1 MDAGIP
7 ITEHVAGISVGLVS
21 DVDPTTGSISEYR
34 IVTDIL
40 VHGIVE
46 KLSLMILNFIL
57 IFKQY
62 SM

>member
-21 DVDPTTGSISEYR
+21 DVDPTTGSIREYR

-40 VHGIVE
+40 VHGIIE
-46 KLSLMILNFIL
+46 MLTHFFF
-57 IFKQY
+57 FKSSRVQ
-62 SM
+62 